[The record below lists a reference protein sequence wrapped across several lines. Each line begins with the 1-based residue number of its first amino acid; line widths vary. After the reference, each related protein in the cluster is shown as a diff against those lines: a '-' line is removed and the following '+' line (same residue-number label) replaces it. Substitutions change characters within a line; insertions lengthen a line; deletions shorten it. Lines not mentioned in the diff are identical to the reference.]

1 MKKLIPLLFL
11 GCTLGA
17 WAEIQ
22 ESDAT
27 YFHPAAS
34 MYIHGDQVGAS
45 NLVVKGLSVFPD
57 NGKLKRLKELLDQQK
72 DEQQQDQENQDQQN
86 QENQDQQEQ
95 NQDQQ
100 DDQQQDPKE
109 QDQQDDQ
116 QDQSQEEQQEE
127 QDAQQEPP
135 RAEQMS
141 QDEAERLL
149 DAMKQEEE
157 AKRLQLH
164 PVMGAPVKV
173 DKDW

>member
-1 MKKLIPLLFL
+1 MKLYLFILLL
-11 GCTLGA
+11 GCA
-17 WAEIQ
+17 ASVWAKPVDV
-22 ESDAT
+22 DAT

-34 MYIHGDQVGAS
+34 LYVQGDSTSSS
-45 NLVVKGLSVFPD
+45 NLVVKGLSLFPED
-57 NGKLKRLKELLDQQK
+57 GKLLRLKELLDQQNEEDK
-72 DEQQQDQENQDQQN
+72 DQQQQDQDQQEDQEQDDQEQEQDQQEE
-86 QENQDQQEQ
+86 QDDQQQQEDEQ

-100 DDQQQDPKE
+100 D
-109 QDQQDDQ
+109 Q
-116 QDQSQEEQQEE
+116 QDQPQEP
-127 QDAQQEPP
+127 EPP

-157 AKRLQLH
+157 TKRLQLH